1 LTLLSVVI
9 LSWNTKDLLEACL
22 GSIFSKEWNLDIEV
36 IVVDNASE
44 DGSSQMAATKFPEVM
59 LIQNKKNEGYARGNN
74 IGIRSCKGDHILLL
88 NSDTEV
94 RDGSFDK
101 MVLFL
106 EDNPEYGACGG
117 QLINP
122 DGSLQT
128 ACMRFPT
135 LSVTMFYDT
144 FIEKLFPNNNVV
156 KKYFMKDFDHDSSI
170 DVDQPPGACFMVTR
184 EVVEKVGLL
193 DEDLWLFYNDV
204 DYCKRIWDEGYKIRF
219 VKGACV
225 MHHIGGSTS
234 KYGDFSLEL
243 HRNRVRYF
251 RKHFGLR
258 GVIATKLAAIVK
270 GAEEIIR
277 CLRAG
282 CKFGSPEVRRVRE
295 IVREVLRT

>member
-128 ACMRFPT
+128 ACMRF
-135 LSVTMFYDT
+135 SD
-144 FIEKLFPNNNVV
+144 IE
-156 KKYFMKDFDHDSSI
+156 
-170 DVDQPPGACFMVTR
+170 R
-184 EVVEKVGLL
+184 
-193 DEDLWLFYNDV
+193 NDV
-204 DYCKRIWDEGYKIRF
+204 
-219 VKGACV
+219 
-225 MHHIGGSTS
+225 
-234 KYGDFSLEL
+234 L
-243 HRNRVRYF
+243 
-251 RKHFGLR
+251 
-258 GVIATKLAAIVK
+258 
-270 GAEEIIR
+270 
-277 CLRAG
+277 
-282 CKFGSPEVRRVRE
+282 
-295 IVREVLRT
+295 